1 MHTLRL
7 KVNDKVYNKL
17 LGLLGKFNRDE
28 IEIIAD
34 TSDFTKN
41 QKYLAI
47 ELNEILNGT
56 ANFIEIEEAEQRL
69 ENVIITHENRI

>member
-47 ELNEILNGT
+47 ELNEIRNGT

>member
-7 KVNDKVYNKL
+7 KVNDKVYDKL
-17 LGLLGKFNRDE
+17 LGLLGKFSRDE

-41 QKYLAI
+41 QKYLDQ
-47 ELNEILNGT
+47 ELNEILNGK
-56 ANFIEIEEAEQRL
+56 ANFIEVEEAEKRL
-69 ENVIITHENRI
+69 ENVILKHL